1 MRINQNIT
9 ALNTYRQLSLNTTAS
24 AKSTEK
30 LSSGIRINR
39 AGDDAA
45 GLAISEKMRGQIRG
59 LQQASRNAQDG
70 ISLIQT
76 AEGALN
82 ETHAILQRMR
92 ELAVQSANDTNVAI
106 DRQALQDEI
115 NELAAEITRIA
126 DTTEFNTQNLLGGN
140 FQGTFHIGANEGQ
153 NITLAI
159 NRMDA
164 EALRVEGGEAGLQI
178 GSLTTDASA
187 GVLADAGEFDAAFA
201 AADGGQYTVVRLAE
215 DQVWSDAGA
224 TQHTFSYGLQGT
236 DGKYY
241 GFITSDG
248 NRIVLAED
256 GGESDIATEVQLNDT
271 VDLQVTFGAGYSV
284 TSGTITIN
292 FAGDGNGYTAT
303 ADSATAIYGNNPGKL
318 IAGTYTV
325 VDETHVLV
333 GAGHYGLVDSNGNL
347 SAYSTDGEAW
357 TTLAG
362 EALFSHDL
370 STAVGSSFVVS
381 DGEGIDIS
389 SQSAASAAITII
401 NSAIETVSAER
412 SKLGAYQNRLEHS
425 IKNLDAS
432 AENLQ
437 AAESRVRDLDMA
449 QEMMNYTKQN
459 ILQQAATAMLAQAN
473 QAPQAVLQLLR

>member
-140 FQGTFHIGANEGQ
+140 FRGTFHIGANEGQ
-153 NITLAI
+153 NIALAI

-178 GSLTTDASA
+178 GLLTTDAST
-187 GVLADAGEFDAAFA
+187 GTLADADEFNNAFA
-201 AADGGQYTVVRLAE
+201 VADEGQYTVVRLAE
-215 DQVWSDAGA
+215 DKVWPDAG
-224 TQHTFSYGLQGT
+224 TQPFSYGLQGT

-248 NRIVLAED
+248 NRIVLAAD
-256 GGESDIATEVQLNDT
+256 GGESDIATDVQLNDT
-271 VDLQVTFGAGYSV
+271 VELQVTFGDGYSV
-284 TSGTITIN
+284 TSGTVTIN
-292 FAGDGNGYTAT
+292 WGGPGAGYTAT
-303 ADSATAIYGNNPGKL
+303 ADSATAIYGNNPGRL
-318 IAGTYTV
+318 TAGTYTV

-347 SAYSTDGEAW
+347 SAYSTGEAW

-370 STAVGSSFVVS
+370 SGAVGSSFVVS

-437 AAESRVRDLDMA
+437 SAESRVRDLDMA

>member
-24 AKSTEK
+24 AKATEK

-59 LQQASRNAQDG
+59 LKQASRNAQDG

-92 ELAVQSANDTNVAI
+92 ELAVQSANDTNVAV

-140 FQGTFHIGANEGQ
+140 FLGTFHIGANEGQ
-153 NITLAI
+153 NIALAI

-164 EALRVEGGEAGLQI
+164 EALRVVGGEAGLQI
-178 GSLTTDASA
+178 GSLTTAASGA
-187 GVLADAGEFDAAFA
+187 EADDGNFDDLFA
-201 AADGGQYTVVRLAE
+201 AANGGQYTVVRLAE
-215 DQVWSDAGA
+215 DRVWANGG

-248 NRIVLAED
+248 NRVVLAAD

-271 VDLQVTFGAGYSV
+271 VELQVTFGTGYSV
-284 TSGTITIN
+284 TSGTVTIN
-292 FAGDGNGYTAT
+292 RGADDSSLGYTAT
-303 ADSATAIYGNNPGKL
+303 ADSATAIYGDNPGRL
-318 IAGTYTV
+318 LAGTYTV
-325 VDETHVLV
+325 VNQNHVLV
-333 GAGHYGLVDSNGNL
+333 GAGHYGLVDSNGDL
-347 SAYSTDGEAW
+347 KAYSIGGTAW

-362 EALFSHDL
+362 EALFSHNL
-370 STAVGSSFVVS
+370 AGAAGERFVVS
-381 DGEGIDIS
+381 DGKGIDIS

-437 AAESRVRDLDMA
+437 SAESRVRDLDMA

-459 ILQQAATAMLAQAN
+459 ILQQAATALLAQAN